1 MRYYPESEIWTISL
15 SNWVIGNK
23 RLPLVVYI
31 CVQPMLYPYAIG
43 VGRVVLSITQAVQS
57 LTSDKTIHA
66 TTLLLYNHL

>member
-1 MRYYPESEIWTISL
+1 M
-15 SNWVIGNK
+15 GNK

-66 TTLLLYNHL
+66 TTLEPKCKIYYPDNQIRNNGNSMD